1 MGVLKLFGVLA
12 AVIFLLPF
20 IWTGLQEVQELRRV
34 AGAACILDGDQS
46 RRLARVYREGE
57 ERGYALT
64 EGGYGACGLSA
75 SVESGATWDIEGEDY
90 RQGSGY
96 TVGSAFPSLNWNW
109 PFSMTWDKGMS
120 VWTNQGWLGQTYA
133 VYLRFL
139 PAMLLLSLAGLAL
152 FIWAED

>member
-1 MGVLKLFGVLA
+1 MGVLKLLGILA

-20 IWTGLQEVQELRRV
+20 IWSGVQEVQELRRV
-34 AGAACILDGDQS
+34 AGAACIVSGDQAQ
-46 RRLARVYREGE
+46 RLARVYREGE
-57 ERGYALT
+57 TRGYALT
-64 EGGYGACGLSA
+64 EGGYSTCTLAA
-75 SVESGATWDIEGEDY
+75 NVDSGSTWTIEDEEY

-96 TVGSAFPSLNWNW
+96 TAGDAFPSQSWDW
-109 PFSMTWDKGMS
+109 PFSMTWDDGMS